1 MDSFEITELI
11 DRNKQAGKP
20 WLEFLRVPA
29 LSAGIYRL
37 PAGGDD
43 RQQPHTEDEIYYVL
57 EGRASFKAGDKVTK
71 VQPGAVLFVEARLD
85 HRFFDITEDLTVLV
99 VFGPAEGSRAPQQP

>member
-1 MDSFEITELI
+1 MDSFDISELVE
-11 DRNKQAGKP
+11 RNKQAAKP

-37 PAGGDD
+37 PVGGEDK
-43 RQQPHTEDEIYYVL
+43 QLPHTEDEIYYVL
-57 EGRASFKAGDKVTK
+57 EGRASFKAGDKVTQ
-71 VQPGAVLFVEARLD
+71 VQPGSVLFVEARLD

-99 VFGPAEGSRAPQQP
+99 VFGPAEGSRATQQP

>member
-43 RQQPHTEDEIYYVL
+43 KQQPHTEDEIYYVL
-57 EGRASFKAGDKVTK
+57 EGQASFKAGDKVTK
-71 VQPGAVLFVEARLD
+71 VQPGAVLFVEAHLD